1 MALNARRARQLL
13 EISAPLLLQGEQ
25 VELTS
30 VAGIGTV
37 SVRKQALT
45 AAVVGILSAG
55 TVMATVTPRPMYIV
69 LTNQRILFFDG
80 NRGGKPG
87 KLLMNLP
94 RPYVTASAAKKTFLG
109 LKVVTYLTV
118 EGQEGA
124 LKVDFPVQTRA
135 DGHRFA
141 AALPVTR

>member
-1 MALNARRARQLL
+1 MSLNARRARQLL

-30 VAGIGTV
+30 LAGVGTV

-45 AAVVGILSAG
+45 AAAVGVLTLG

-94 RPYVTASAAKKTFLG
+94 RPYVTASAPKKTFLG
-109 LKVVTYLTV
+109 LKVVTHLTV
-118 EGQEGA
+118 EGQQGA
-124 LKVDFPVQTRA
+124 LKVDFPVQTRT

-141 AALPVTR
+141 AALPVTH

>member
-1 MALNARRARQLL
+1 
-13 EISAPLLLQGEQ
+13 
-25 VELTS
+25 
-30 VAGIGTV
+30 
-37 SVRKQALT
+37 
-45 AAVVGILSAG
+45 
-55 TVMATVTPRPMYIV
+55 MATVTPRPMYIV

-109 LKVVTYLTV
+109 LKVVTHLTV